1 MSEFIFA
8 AKTNEVPDGTA
19 KMVELKGKKL
29 AVFHQGGSYF
39 ATDNE
44 CTHRGGS
51 ISEGERS
58 GNIVT
63 CPLHGAT
70 FDISSGKVLS
80 GPASRDLAFY
90 KVRVHGDDIEI
101 EVQ

>member
-8 AKTNEVPDGTA
+8 AKKTEVPNGTA
-19 KMVELKGKKL
+19 KMVELRGKKL
-29 AVFHQGGSYF
+29 ALFHQSGSYF
-39 ATDNE
+39 ATDND

-51 ISEGERS
+51 VSEGETS

-70 FDISSGKVLS
+70 FDISSGKVC
-80 GPASRDLAFY
+80 
-90 KVRVHGDDIEI
+90 RVLLQEI
-101 EVQ
+101 SPPIR